1 MDEKSQER
9 PLIGRLVVSSSPH
22 LFSEENI
29 PRIMHAVILA
39 LVPAMAV
46 GVYFFGIRALWLYLI
61 CVASSVATEYI
72 FQKARK
78 KPTKVHDGSAIITGL
93 LLAMCLPPTFPLYMV
108 SLGSIF
114 AIAIGKQIFGGLGYN
129 IFNPALLGRA
139 FLQAAFP
146 VQITNYVEPFAK
158 GVDVVTSATPLA
170 LMKFEGK
177 ATPYL
182 NLFLGNVGGSI
193 GETSAIAIIIGGLY
207 LRYRGYINWKLPL
220 GYLSSIAFFGAIFW
234 YLDPSKYPDPLFH
247 ILSGGAMLAAFFMVT
262 DMVTCPVTPIG
273 QWIFVIVA
281 GLLTVLIRLLS
292 GLQEGV
298 MYSIL
303 IANAITPLLNTY
315 TRPRYFGEVEAVEK

>member
-1 MDEKSQER
+1 MKSEIR
-9 PLIGRLVVSSSPH
+9 NPKSEIPLLVSSSPH

-29 PRIMHAVILA
+29 PRIMHTVILA
-39 LVPAMAV
+39 LVPAMIV
-46 GVYFFGIRALWLYLI
+46 GVYFFGIRALRLYLI
-61 CVASSVATEYI
+61 CIVSSVVTEYL
-72 FQKARK
+72 FQKARG
-78 KPTKVHDGSAIITGL
+78 KPIKVSDGSAIITGI
-93 LLAMCLPPTFPLYMV
+93 LLALTLPPTFPLYMA

-114 AIAIGKQIFGGLGYN
+114 AVAIGKQIFGGLGYN

-146 VQITNYVEPFAK
+146 VQITNYIEPFAR

-177 ATPYL
+177 TTPYL
-182 NLFLGNVGGSI
+182 NLFLGNVGGSV
-193 GETSAIAIIIGGLY
+193 GETSVIAIIIGGLY

-220 GYLSSIAFFGAIFW
+220 GYLASIALFGGIFW
-234 YLDPSKYPDPLFH
+234 YMDPSRYPDPIFH

-303 IANAITPLLNTY
+303 IANSITPLLNTY
-315 TRPRYFGEVEAVEK
+315 TRPRYFGEVEALEK

>member
-1 MDEKSQER
+1 
-9 PLIGRLVVSSSPH
+9 
-22 LFSEENI
+22 
-29 PRIMHAVILA
+29 MHTVILA
-39 LVPAMAV
+39 LVPAMTG
-46 GVYFFGIRALWLYLI
+46 GVYFFGIRALRLYLI
-61 CVASSVATEYI
+61 CIVSSVATEYV
-72 FQKARK
+72 FQKVRG
-78 KPTKVHDGSAIITGL
+78 KPIKVSDGSAIITGI
-93 LLAMCLPPTFPLYMV
+93 LLALTLPPTFPLYMA

-114 AIAIGKQIFGGLGYN
+114 AVAIGKQIFGGLGYN

-146 VQITNYVEPFAK
+146 VQITNYIEPFAR

-177 ATPYL
+177 TTPYL
-182 NLFLGNVGGSI
+182 NLFLGNVGGSV
-193 GETSAIAIIIGGLY
+193 GETSVIAIIIGGLY

-220 GYLSSIAFFGAIFW
+220 GYLASIALFGGIFW
-234 YLDPSKYPDPLFH
+234 YMDPSRYPDPIFH

-303 IANAITPLLNTY
+303 IANSITPLLNTY
-315 TRPRYFGEVEAVEK
+315 TRPRYFGEVEAIEK